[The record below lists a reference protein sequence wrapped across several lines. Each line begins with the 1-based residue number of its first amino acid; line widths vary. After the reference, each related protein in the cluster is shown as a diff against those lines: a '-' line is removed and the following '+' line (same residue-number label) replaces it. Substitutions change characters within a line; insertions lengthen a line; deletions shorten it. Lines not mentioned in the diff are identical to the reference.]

1 MGRVKRTL
9 VLPSGQHAD
18 SYQKAELNFKILT
31 EFRKQLDA
39 AVRYCKANNCLSY
52 KAVSSGKFPMVRDP
66 RTILVKSC

>member
-1 MGRVKRTL
+1 MGRVKHTL

-39 AVRYCKANNCLSY
+39 AVRYCKANNCLGY
-52 KAVSSGKFPMVRDP
+52 KAVSSGKFPMARDP